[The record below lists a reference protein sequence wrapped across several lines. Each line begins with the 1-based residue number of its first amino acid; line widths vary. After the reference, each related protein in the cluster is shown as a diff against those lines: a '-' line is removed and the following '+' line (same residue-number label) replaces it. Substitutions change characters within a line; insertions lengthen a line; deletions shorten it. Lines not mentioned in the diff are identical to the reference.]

1 MRLPRAACKF
11 VLALSLPLALAAC
24 VAPPT
29 AEGEPTAAIELPAR
43 WSAPAP
49 EQAASATGLAAWW
62 QRFGDAELSALVED
76 ALRTSP
82 TVEAAM
88 AALRQSRALADVAAA
103 GLLPSVGATASAQRS
118 GTAAQGSSNRF
129 AAGLNASWEP
139 DLSGGTRAGADAAAL
154 DARAAQLRLADVQ
167 VSLAAEV
174 ALAWIDVRLLH
185 ARQAIAQDN
194 LQAQEDTLRIARW
207 RHQVEASKTREL
219 PLLESLHERLAA
231 AIPAQTRPSALAHG
245 DYRFDNTVLGPDRRV
260 SAVLDWEL
268 CTIGDPVA
276 DFCWSLMYW
285 AEAEDDI
292 VLLPDPPTRLPQFPR
307 RAEVVACYEEFSGMP
322 LENAGYFAAFGWWKQ
337 ACIVEGVY
345 ARLIRG
351 AGGGM
356 KTAPPEEVAKI
367 VERYLA
373 RAARA
378 LG

>member
-139 DLSGGTRAGADAAAL
+139 DLSGGTRAGAQTRGDAGGPIQTRYAHPAEAAARHTGPG
-154 DARAAQLRLADVQ
+154 RAA
-167 VSLAAEV
+167 
-174 ALAWIDVRLLH
+174 
-185 ARQAIAQDN
+185 
-194 LQAQEDTLRIARW
+194 
-207 RHQVEASKTREL
+207 
-219 PLLESLHERLAA
+219 
-231 AIPAQTRPSALAHG
+231 
-245 DYRFDNTVLGPDRRV
+245 
-260 SAVLDWEL
+260 
-268 CTIGDPVA
+268 
-276 DFCWSLMYW
+276 
-285 AEAEDDI
+285 
-292 VLLPDPPTRLPQFPR
+292 
-307 RAEVVACYEEFSGMP
+307 
-322 LENAGYFAAFGWWKQ
+322 NAGGRRQ
-337 ACIVEGVY
+337 GQ
-345 ARLIRG
+345 
-351 AGGGM
+351 
-356 KTAPPEEVAKI
+356 
-367 VERYLA
+367 
-373 RAARA
+373 
-378 LG
+378 